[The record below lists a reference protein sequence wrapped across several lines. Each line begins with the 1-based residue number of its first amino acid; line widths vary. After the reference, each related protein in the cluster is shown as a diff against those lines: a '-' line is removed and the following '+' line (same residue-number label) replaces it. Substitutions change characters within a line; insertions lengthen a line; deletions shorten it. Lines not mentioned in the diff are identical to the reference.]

1 MSLIRCCWDVEEQEL
16 IFMMKKENP
25 RSRKRHAMSVLLME
39 KEVSMHTQ
47 AEITECMLDKTD
59 EEKEE
64 LAVCLIEIITTS
76 DSEEEMI
83 ERSRLLL

>member
-1 MSLIRCCWDVEEQEL
+1 MRCKLLSKCTEL
-16 IFMMKKENP
+16 NI
-25 RSRKRHAMSVLLME
+25 SAHAE
-39 KEVSMHTQ
+39 

-64 LAVCLIEIITTS
+64 LAVRLIEIITTS

-83 ERSRLLL
+83 ERASRLI

>member
-1 MSLIRCCWDVEEQEL
+1 ML
-16 IFMMKKENP
+16 KKENP
-25 RSRKRHAMSVLLME
+25 RSRMRCELLDKCTE
-39 KEVSMHTQ
+39 LDISYHTI

-64 LAVCLIEIITTS
+64 LAIRLIEIITTS